1 MSSIAGTWDVTVKSP
16 VGDLAVVYTFTD
28 AAGVVSGTASSE
40 AETVPLLN
48 LAGKDSPDGR
58 RLTWRQAVTK
68 PAKLNLEFDVTF
80 VGDTLSGHSKVSR
93 LLPKIS
99 VVGARRTA

>member
-16 VGDLAVVYTFTD
+16 VGDLAVVYTFTED
-28 AAGVVSGTASSE
+28 AGVLAGSASSE
-40 AETVPLLN
+40 AETVPLAN
-48 LAGKDSPDGR
+48 LASSQTSAGR
-58 RLTWRQAVTK
+58 RVTWRQSVSK

-93 LLPKIS
+93 LLPKIG
-99 VVGARRTA
+99 VVGSRRAA

>member
-16 VGDLAVVYTFTD
+16 VGDLAVVYIFTD
-28 AAGVVSGTASSE
+28 SAGTVAGTASSE
-40 AETVPLLN
+40 AETVPLAN
-48 LAGKDSPDGR
+48 VISKDTAEGR
-58 RLTWRQAVTK
+58 RVTWKQSVTK

-93 LLPKIS
+93 LLPKIGVTGS
-99 VVGARRTA
+99 RRA